1 METEKIFEII
11 ADVMHTEPGNIL
23 NQTRFTE
30 DLGMDSLSM
39 YEIMIRIEKEFDIE
53 FDQDDADRLETAMD
67 LADAVG
73 RLYEG
78 AGKNMKKAG
87 IY

>member
-1 METEKIFEII
+1 METEKIFGII

-39 YEIMIRIEKEFDIE
+39 YEVMIRIEKEFDIE
-53 FDQDDADRLETAMD
+53 FDQDTSDRLETARD
-67 LADAVG
+67 LVEAVG
-73 RLYEG
+73 RLYDG
-78 AGKNMKKAG
+78 SGKGGYRTRNE
-87 IY
+87 